1 MKTLKKT
8 IAAILVLTIMTT
20 CAALAASFVK
30 FTANANTYKRNG
42 SSAGVVIRKGS
53 VAQVVDAND
62 GYIAVKLNR
71 KTSVWVKAKYVTRA
85 KKATKASVKYTV
97 KR

>member
-8 IAAILVLTIMTT
+8 IAAILVLTMLT
-20 CAALAASFVK
+20 ASVAFAGRFVK
-30 FTANANTYKRNG
+30 FTANAKTYKRNG
-42 SSAGVVIRKGS
+42 SSAGLVIRKGS

-62 GYIAVKLNR
+62 GYIAVKVNS
-71 KTSVWVKAKYVTRA
+71 KTKVWVMAKYVTTA
-85 KKATKASVKYTV
+85 KKATRANVKCTA